1 MAERKL
7 DRGGGRNST
16 QKKRNKAAF
25 VEVGKRPRSPDALLG
40 STAAPEATLSLSE
53 MTSNS
58 SLSYAPAVRGSGTSD
73 GSTSDG
79 GFGNNNCCVATEE
92 RNRKSHHRILT

>member
-53 MTSNS
+53 MTSTFKPQLCTS
-58 SLSYAPAVRGSGTSD
+58 SK
-73 GSTSDG
+73 
-79 GFGNNNCCVATEE
+79 
-92 RNRKSHHRILT
+92 RKWDQ